1 MTRGSIQ
8 FSGKLSVTSHM
19 TFHLRDWRPWQPERW
34 GSCRDFF
41 HYEPT
46 LVLFNATKFW
56 MLVENTVKVMVWKDF
71 DVLQKPDFPLICMK
85 SLCSIV
91 LRRWIFVPVG
101 YNSRHNLWVMGNV
114 GQNMDLE
121 EKGEELLWTK
131 LAMEI
136 HKYEAKNISTDLS
149 ALFSQ
154 EWLTDTFADLQVEN
168 FWFLQN
174 IQLSDYRFQTVFS
187 SHGNFYI
194 FTS

>member
-1 MTRGSIQ
+1 
-8 FSGKLSVTSHM
+8 
-19 TFHLRDWRPWQPERW
+19 
-34 GSCRDFF
+34 
-41 HYEPT
+41 
-46 LVLFNATKFW
+46 
-56 MLVENTVKVMVWKDF
+56 
-71 DVLQKPDFPLICMK
+71 
-85 SLCSIV
+85 
-91 LRRWIFVPVG
+91 
-101 YNSRHNLWVMGNV
+101 MGNV